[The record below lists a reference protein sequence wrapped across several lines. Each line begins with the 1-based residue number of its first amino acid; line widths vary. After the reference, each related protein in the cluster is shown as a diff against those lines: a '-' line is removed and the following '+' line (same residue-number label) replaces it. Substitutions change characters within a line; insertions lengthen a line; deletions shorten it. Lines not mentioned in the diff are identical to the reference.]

1 MIVLLTNY
9 FMIQKKIVKVTKPSI
24 VLVRPQLPENIG
36 MVARAMDN
44 CGLSELL
51 IVSPRDEWPN
61 SKALNASVNSRKI
74 LMKAKIY
81 ENLEDS
87 LKEFN
92 YVIATSNRSRFL
104 NKPSKNN
111 FKDLF
116 NDMELH
122 KKVAIIFGPEN
133 SGLSNDDLMFCD
145 AIFKI
150 DLSHTNQS
158 LNLSHAVLLLSY
170 KWREYFYKNDQI
182 KVSNKLKRKTSTK
195 KEFSDFMNY
204 LKLELENVGFLY
216 PKEKSKSM
224 FNNIQTMFL
233 RSSLNKT
240 EIKTLWGM
248 VKKLRNTSKN

>member
-1 MIVLLTNY
+1 M
-9 FMIQKKIVKVTKPSI
+9 KVIKPSV

-44 CGLSELL
+44 CGLSTLL
-51 IVSPRDEWPN
+51 IVSPRDGWPN
-61 SKALNASVNSRKI
+61 QKAISASANSKKI
-74 LMKAKIY
+74 LLKAKIY

-92 YVIATSNRSRFL
+92 YAIATSKRSRFL
-104 NKPSKNN
+104 NKPITNN
-111 FKDLF
+111 FKILF
-116 NDMELH
+116 DDIKSH
-122 KKVAIIFGPEN
+122 KKVAIVFGPEN

-145 AIFKI
+145 TIFKI
-150 DLSHTNQS
+150 DLSDTNES
-158 LNLSHAVLLLSY
+158 LNLSHAVFLLSY
-170 KWREYFYKNDQI
+170 KWREHFYNNNQI
-182 KVSNKLKRKTSTK
+182 KISNKLQKKTSTK

-204 LKLELENVGFLY
+204 LKSELENVGFLY
-216 PKEKSKSM
+216 PKEKSNSM

-248 VKKLRNTSKN
+248 IKKLRNSIRN